1 MATKHEQILQ
11 YIKSLP
17 VGNKI
22 SVRGIAKKLNMSEG
36 TAYRAIKEAETRGL
50 VSTIERVGT
59 IRIEQKVKYLTDMLT
74 FKEVVNI
81 IDGDILGGSDGLSRH
96 LNKFIIGAMKEDAMV
111 RYFSEQ
117 SLLIVGNRTEAQLLA
132 LEHDVAVL
140 ITGGFKANPSVIQL
154 ANERNLPLIST
165 SYDTFTVATMINRS
179 ISDQLIKKEILT
191 IEDIYTP
198 IEKTVALTAQDNVR
212 TFHKMSDKTGLSRFP
227 VVYNNR
233 LIGVVTAKDLIGRD
247 ETVLIER
254 VMTKETVTVKL
265 HMSIAS
271 VSHKMIWEDI
281 EMIPVVADN
290 LQLLGVVSRQ
300 DVMKA
305 IHTIQ
310 QQPQIVHTFEDDL
323 AVHLD
328 AINHTNKFGDYDFQA
343 IVQPQ
348 MINNLGTISYGV
360 LCELITQTAQKKV
373 VELTNLNNII
383 EKIEV
388 HYFNLIQIGNEIH
401 FKVDVFHHNRRSAL
415 VQVDV
420 FHENTLAARAIIT
433 SQIIERG

>member
-36 TAYRAIKEAETRGL
+36 TAYRAIKDAETSGL

-81 IDGDILGGSDGLSRH
+81 IDGEILGGEEGLSRH
-96 LNKFIIGAMKEDAMV
+96 LNKFIIGAMKEDAMA

-154 ANERNLPLIST
+154 ANERDLPLIST

-198 IEKTVALTAQDNVR
+198 IDKTVALTAQDTVK

-247 ETVLIER
+247 EGVLIDR

-323 AVHLD
+323 AVHLE
-328 AINHTNKFGDYDFQA
+328 AINYTNNFGDYDFLA
-343 IVQPQ
+343 TVQPQ

-373 VELTNLNNII
+373 VEKTNLNNII

-401 FKVDVFHHNRRSAL
+401 FKVDVFHQNRRSAL